1 MKKGKRYLARFVS
14 VLMIVMLMTSLALQ
28 AKAED
33 TETTP
38 NILLYDSLLN
48 DRHWVIDT
56 FTKDAFPA
64 ANPHAGTNGVSG
76 MDYLYKDI
84 LDKYTSDS
92 IFKAG
97 VDIYYNY
104 EHVGDLL
111 AEIPS
116 GLADI
121 FNTSSSWTSFLS
133 GVKNKNY
140 SAVLSK
146 VFSSD
151 YESESGMSLSS
162 TLSDLQTLR
171 TYYSTASKIK
181 SSYKDV
187 SGWLGMIEDV
197 NNTFQYEYVTKAL
210 PEFSDH
216 IYGYIDGIDSVLND
230 ASAATGKSISDF
242 NNLFEAQY
250 YALYGSEDDSVNT
263 WRTSLEI
270 GNFADS
276 MSKYLKSAQ
285 TAANVSTSYLDNIIL
300 LESLFEQRDSLSD
313 TLKRTQ
319 GYASGDLGYIR
330 VSNQYLEMMSNDYNN
345 GDSILMEACKN
356 TLNSEIQSRL
366 NKYMWKEAKKGVT
379 SSMSSFLARNAASK
393 EASSVFIATKAES
406 MSSLLGLGT
415 FLTDQV
421 TGFGDTCEKI
431 YEMKYLE
438 RVKGYAIEAYREDEA
453 AYTRAMLSGANRD
466 VLDEYA
472 KNALDDLTFLQK
484 LTLRE
489 NEIAYKM
496 MTNQSDSYVGR
507 LFDAVYGGNTSVD
520 LDYMWTK
527 MQNALVD
534 TTINPISETPMEI
547 KSGET
552 LTVYKTDSDYWGV
565 YEKSGGKKVTLAE
578 MEYRLLGG
586 LNLNGG
592 NVVFMNQTEEDIYV
606 NCLNVS
612 SSSTISLSGEILVGE
627 MSLSGSLEIEQGGL
641 KTVGNLTVQSGTLT
655 VGSGRVEIDG
665 DLTVEENGYVC
676 MKDEAG
682 YVLVNGNMTEYTFV
696 YQVGSKFEK
705 GTLELKGDLT
715 SAGEGWGWDVEPGFQ
730 MVFSGEGKQKV
741 SIPSYGGVHNNNM
754 LGDVTVSSAGLITD
768 TGFAALKL
776 ESDINVEG
784 NVGYLSILN
793 WNGHTVKNDGTVSIA
808 GTNQEDGGMR
818 LECTGDIVF
827 GSSSYVGN
835 GYIKTDGNL
844 TVRRTLTV
852 GSGRVEIDG
861 DLTVE
866 ENGYVCMKDE
876 AGYVLVNGD
885 MTEYTLLYQKGS
897 EFKKGTLELKGDLTS
912 AGEGWGWGVD
922 PGFKMVFS
930 GGEKQKV
937 NIPFYGGA
945 SYNNMLGEVTVSSAG
960 LTTDTGFAAL
970 KLDSDINME
979 GDVGY
984 FSINNWND
992 KTVKLSNQSSI
1003 PTVSLASG
1011 YGQLISHTAE
1021 SEDSYNIT
1029 YAPCTTTYSC
1039 KYYVGTQLKK
1049 TVTQYQK
1056 GSLVIPY
1063 QPTLSSGQEFAGWY
1077 TDRAMTQP
1085 WDIKKDTIIED
1096 ISLYAKIIVPVTG
1109 IELQDSLIL
1118 EEIGSKAILSA
1129 TVLPSNTTE
1138 KNIAWSSSDEAVAT
1152 VSDTGEVTAV
1162 SVGEAT
1168 ITARAG
1174 NCEASCSVEVKKK
1187 ATGETPENPAKV
1199 VSIAVTAQPDLIVYK
1214 AGEHFDPTGLK
1225 VAANYSDGTT
1235 EEITDY
1241 TIEPD
1246 NRALTLLDTE
1256 VIIRYTQD
1264 ENTFTV
1270 VVPIQVIEEISDDIV
1285 IDDLKVNDAYGKI
1298 DGNTITVVLPVGS
1311 ELEVTLEN
1319 ITIQSSKEN
1328 AKIQNLRFDNT
1339 ESIWKFSVGTSDDT
1353 VGTEYMLNISVAE
1366 NEEAYK
1372 AAQWNAVESA
1382 VERFDY
1388 NDHVAGIFTDGN
1400 NGAIEQDEIAEKLAM
1415 IISQM
1420 PIAQWADISV
1430 SASDIHIS
1438 EYTLPI
1444 AGDAD
1449 IPEGCEGTFAFKL
1462 SIASEAN
1469 AIDTDVITCKL
1480 IPTAYVGITNREVV
1494 QKAVNLIE
1502 SADISFS
1509 QENVQSQDMAIIV
1522 IVERVNQILAENHVG
1537 IQITDGEVTINHFI
1551 PAKNGTDGSV
1561 AYTISLKLGKIE
1573 KATNKINSVI
1583 RALESKLSH
1592 NYNTTIIPATVGGN
1606 GSVIEKCSI
1615 CGDIKSNTTI
1625 YAIKGITLKTT
1636 KYTYSGKAKKPS
1648 VIVKD
1653 SKGNVIPNS
1662 NYAVS
1667 YKNNKSVGKATVKIT
1682 FKGKYSGVV
1691 SKTFSINPKGT
1702 SVSSVAA
1709 ESKGFTVKWKKQAVQ
1724 TTGYEIQYSTNK
1736 KFTKKTTATKIV
1748 KKASATKLS
1757 IRKLKANKKYY
1768 VRIRT
1773 YKTVKGKKYYSG
1785 WSKNKSVAVRK

>member
-366 NKYMWKEAKKGVT
+366 NKYMWKEAEKGVT
-379 SSMSSFLARNAASK
+379 SSISSFLARNAASK

-552 LTVYKTDSDYWGV
+552 LTVYKTDSEYWGV

-592 NVVFMNQTEEDIYV
+592 NVVFVNQTGEDIYV

-612 SSSTISLSGEILVGE
+612 SSSVVTL
-627 MSLSGSLEIEQGGL
+627 QGNGNVC
-641 KTVGNLTVQSGTLT
+641 VGNVKVGRNLSLNREGEEWLKIVGDLVVSNGQLTLGAGRIE
-655 VGSGRVEIDG
+655 VGG
-665 DLTVEENGYVC
+665 DLTVYGSGLSMN
-676 MKDEAG
+676 DAAG
-682 YVLVNGNMTEYTFV
+682 YILVNGDVNISGTSYGG
-696 YQVGSKFEK
+696 YSNFEK
-705 GTLELKGDLT
+705 GTLELRGNLSKEDN
-715 SAGEGWGWDVEPGFQ
+715 GERGWYVRTAEFK
-730 MVFSGEGKQKV
+730 MLFSGEGKQNI
-741 SIPSYGGVHNNNM
+741 SIPSPCGES
-754 LGDVTVSSAGLITD
+754 LGHVTVTGAGITTD
-768 TGFAALKL
+768 TGFSIDSL
-776 ESDINVEG
+776 ESDIKIEG
-784 NVGYLSILN
+784 DVKQLDIVN
-793 WNGHTVKNDGTVSIA
+793 WNGHGVNVSGNLTIEGTS
-808 GTNQEDGGMR
+808 
-818 LECTGDIVF
+818 L
-827 GSSSYVGN
+827 GN
-835 GYIKTDGNL
+835 GYIKTEGNL
-844 TVRRTLTV
+844 LVSRECLNV
-852 GSGRVEIDG
+852 GAGRIEVGG
-861 DLTVE
+861 DLTVYGRGLSM
-866 ENGYVCMKDE
+866 NDA
-876 AGYVLVNGD
+876 AGYILVNGD
-885 MTEYTLLYQKGS
+885 VNISGTSYGGYSNFE
-897 EFKKGTLELKGDLTS
+897 KGTLELRGNLSKEDNGERGWYVRTAEFKMLFS
-912 AGEGWGWGVD
+912 GEGKQNISI
-922 PGFKMVFS
+922 PS
-930 GGEKQKV
+930 PCGE
-937 NIPFYGGA
+937 
-945 SYNNMLGEVTVSSAG
+945 SLGHVTVTGAG
-960 LTTDTGFAAL
+960 ITTDTGFSI
-970 KLDSDINME
+970 DSLESEIKVE

-1011 YGQLISHTAE
+1011 YGQLIFYTAE

-1063 QPTLSSGQEFAGWY
+1063 ELTLSSGQEFAGWY

-1214 AGEHFDPTGLK
+1214 AGEYFDPTGLK

-1256 VIIRYTQD
+1256 ITIRYTQD

-1319 ITIQSSKEN
+1319 ITIQSSNEN

-1339 ESIWKFSVGTSDDT
+1339 ENIWKFSVGTSDDT

-1366 NEEAYK
+1366 DEEAYK

-1388 NDHVAGIFTDGN
+1388 NKLVADIFTDGN

-1420 PIAQWADISV
+1420 SIAQWADISV

-1462 SIASEAN
+1462 SIASETN

-1502 SADISFS
+1502 FADISFS
-1509 QENVQSQDMAIIV
+1509 QENVQSKDLAIIA

-1551 PAKNGTDGSV
+1551 PAKSGTDGSV
-1561 AYTISLKLGKIE
+1561 AYTISLKLGKTE

-1583 RALESKLSH
+1583 CALESELSH
-1592 NYNTTIIPATVGGN
+1592 NYNTTIIPATVGTN

-1615 CGDIKSNTTI
+1615 CGDIKSDTTI

-1648 VIVKD
+1648 VIIKD

-1662 NYAVS
+1662 NYTVS

-1682 FKGKYSGVV
+1682 FKGKYSGTV

-1709 ESKGFTVKWKKQAVQ
+1709 EAKGFTVKWKKQAVQ

-1748 KKASATKLS
+1748 KKSSATKLS
-1757 IRKLKANKKYY
+1757 ICKLKANKKYY
-1768 VRIRT
+1768 IRIRT